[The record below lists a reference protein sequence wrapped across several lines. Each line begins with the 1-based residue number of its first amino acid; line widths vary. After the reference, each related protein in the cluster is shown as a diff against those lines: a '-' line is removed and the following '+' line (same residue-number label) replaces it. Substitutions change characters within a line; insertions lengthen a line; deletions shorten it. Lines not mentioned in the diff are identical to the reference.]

1 MEIAI
6 RELASKGAHSYSTL
20 CNSMDCSPSGSSVH
34 EIFQAR
40 ILKWVAIF
48 YSRGLPYPGI
58 EPVFLV
64 SPALAGRFFTTVASE
79 KPIKEFIRVI
89 KYSKSWSDLYEVK

>member
-48 YSRGLPYPGI
+48 YSRGLPYPVI

-64 SPALAGRFFTTVASE
+64 SPALAGRFFTTVPSE

-89 KYSKSWSDLYEVK
+89 KYSKSWLDLYEVK

>member
-1 MEIAI
+1 MYLLTMCP
-6 RELASKGAHSYSTL
+6 RHSKGSVQAAVIIETL
-20 CNSMDCSPSGSSVH
+20 CDSMDCSPSGSSVH

-40 ILKWVAIF
+40 ILKWVAIS

-58 EPVFLV
+58 EPVSLV
-64 SPALAGRFFTTVASE
+64 SPALAGRFFTTVPSE

-89 KYSKSWSDLYEVK
+89 KIF